1 MNNQKR
7 HIRLNDR
14 RCQIVLLLTIV
25 KLKSTHTHAC
35 LRHTR
40 TYSHQFFFAVRSV
53 ETFIFQAVLIEIET
67 DISLLSV
74 SVDRPKIAEQNI
86 EKEQEKREKIAARE
100 KPTQFLIQT
109 SSTPPPDT
117 DECGKVFSMCVCVQ
131 KLSRVR
137 MRVRS

>member
-1 MNNQKR
+1 MPNCTFINYSETEI
-7 HIRLNDR
+7 HA
-14 RCQIVLLLTIV
+14 
-25 KLKSTHTHAC
+25 HTHAC
-35 LRHTR
+35 LRHAR

-74 SVDRPKIAEQNI
+74 SVDRPEIAEQNI
-86 EKEQEKREKIAARE
+86 EKEQEKREKKIAARE

-117 DECGKVFSMCVCVQ
+117 DECGKVFSVCVQ